1 MKITKEDLNKVVAEV
16 IKNSPELQKLKEERR
31 KQQQTLKESGDYMA
45 GRQVIISAQQASLD
59 FESEIIKTLDLVAP
73 DDLHPNLRRR
83 FNDIVEE
90 MKDDIVAAVKRAVE
104 QLAPFPRTNDEN
116 KPKATAPAT
125 PVAPPMAP

>member
-59 FESEIIKTLDLVAP
+59 FESEIIKTLDLVPP

-116 KPKATAPAT
+116 RPKTTAPST
-125 PVAPPMAP
+125 PVAPPTAP